1 MDDLLAVE
9 NLSVEFRVQ
18 AGLVRAGTDVT
29 GYGLL
34 GHLGSMCR
42 ASDVGAEIEISK
54 VPLIDAK
61 VRRLI
66 EEDCI
71 PGGTRENLN
80 AAERFTEFQGVN
92 ESDRYLVADAQTSGG
107 MLLCVEERKLADVMK
122 ILKKLRT
129 PATAI
134 VGRIVK
140 SAKPQ
145 IWVKN

>member
-1 MDDLLAVE
+1 M
-9 NLSVEFRVQ
+9 
-18 AGLVRAGTDVT
+18 
-29 GYGLL
+29 
-34 GHLGSMCR
+34 
-42 ASDVGAEIEISK
+42 
-54 VPLIDAK
+54 PLIDAK
-61 VRRLI
+61 VWRVI